1 MTDLKSMVALL
12 KMPPR
17 ISAVHGQDDRRIF
30 PRKEVHSTA
39 ASRRMD
45 NTIEAR
51 QYPQLTLHLR
61 DLSLG
66 GLSAISPTPLAEG
79 ETLAVFFPR
88 EGDRGGWDA
97 TGRVVRCEQST
108 LGYRVALEFEPL
120 LAA

>member
-1 MTDLKSMVALL
+1 MVALL

-17 ISAVHGQDDRRIF
+17 ISAKHGQDDRRVF
-30 PRKEVHSTA
+30 PRKDVNYS
-39 ASRRMD
+39 ASGRRMD

-51 QYPQLTLHLR
+51 QEPQLTLHLR

-79 ETLAVFFPR
+79 ETLVVVFPR
-88 EGDRGGWDA
+88 EGTLGGWDA
-97 TGRVVRCEQST
+97 MGRVVRCDPSS
-108 LGYRVALEFEPL
+108 LGYRVAMEFEPL